1 MPALAFSAFLLL
13 YIYSTAVTTRPIL
26 HISRYLYRQLSGH
39 HLQVMLNIG
48 IGTTLVLLD
57 LAMVWATKTTVD
69 IATHQSTF
77 TTLPRDLALLALI
90 MALRLV
96 LGLSMRWI
104 RAILGVKALNTM
116 QRYIF
121 GRLLRGRWETLRSFH
136 TGNLTNRL
144 EQDVRDV
151 VNFTTESIPLFV
163 TTFLQFLGAFLFLFF
178 MDRTLAV
185 IVVLV
190 VPFFIL
196 SSKLYVKRMRRLTHQ
211 ARDLDSSIQSI
222 IQETLQHALV
232 IKTLQR
238 VAATLQGL
246 TVRQH
251 ELHRCILK
259 RTRYSTISS
268 TLLNLGFATG
278 YFVTFTWGT
287 LSLQQGLISYG
298 AFIAFIQLVGQ
309 IQEPVRNLSRF
320 IPIFINAFTA
330 AERLMDLEEIPQED
344 AGRDVQ
350 LTGPVAIEVSQLDF
364 AYDKG
369 ERTIFHHFSHT
380 FPAGSVTA
388 ILGET
393 GSGKTTLIRLL
404 LALTHPTGGRITL
417 IDGEGQRHETA
428 AHLRTN
434 FCYVPQGNTLFSG
447 TIRTNLL
454 MGNPEATEAQMQQA
468 LRDACA
474 DFVFRHPKG
483 LDAPCSEAG
492 GGLSE
497 GQAQRIAIARA
508 LLNTGCILIFDEAT
522 SALDAETERKVLQNI
537 ARARQHQTMLFI
549 THRPEVMRYASHQL
563 HIE

>member
-1 MPALAFSAFLLL
+1 
-13 YIYSTAVTTRPIL
+13 
-26 HISRYLYRQLSGH
+26 
-39 HLQVMLNIG
+39 MLNIG

-77 TTLPRDLALLALI
+77 TTLPRALALLALI

-259 RTRYSTISS
+259 RTRYSTISY

-278 YFVTFTWGT
+278 YFVTFT
-287 LSLQQGLISYG
+287 
-298 AFIAFIQLVGQ
+298 
-309 IQEPVRNLSRF
+309 
-320 IPIFINAFTA
+320 
-330 AERLMDLEEIPQED
+330 
-344 AGRDVQ
+344 
-350 LTGPVAIEVSQLDF
+350 
-364 AYDKG
+364 
-369 ERTIFHHFSHT
+369 
-380 FPAGSVTA
+380 
-388 ILGET
+388 
-393 GSGKTTLIRLL
+393 
-404 LALTHPTGGRITL
+404 
-417 IDGEGQRHETA
+417 
-428 AHLRTN
+428 
-434 FCYVPQGNTLFSG
+434 
-447 TIRTNLL
+447 
-454 MGNPEATEAQMQQA
+454 
-468 LRDACA
+468 
-474 DFVFRHPKG
+474 
-483 LDAPCSEAG
+483 
-492 GGLSE
+492 
-497 GQAQRIAIARA
+497 
-508 LLNTGCILIFDEAT
+508 
-522 SALDAETERKVLQNI
+522 
-537 ARARQHQTMLFI
+537 
-549 THRPEVMRYASHQL
+549 
-563 HIE
+563 